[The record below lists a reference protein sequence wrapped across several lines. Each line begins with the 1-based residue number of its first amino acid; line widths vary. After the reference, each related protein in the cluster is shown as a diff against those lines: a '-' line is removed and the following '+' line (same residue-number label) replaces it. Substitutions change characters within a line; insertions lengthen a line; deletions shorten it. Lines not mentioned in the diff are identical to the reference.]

1 MTSDY
6 CGISFLPLLPRDT
19 PRMKTER
26 EVAASPTAD
35 SEGGLQLV
43 VAGTVGEGLPRAMPQ
58 QIKLEPE
65 EGQLASWEAQWQD
78 FLKVA
83 ESSCSMWG
91 NTPQLGAKDS
101 FVVPESHQDPSGRR
115 IAAVP
120 PAFKQD
126 EQTSSSS
133 LKRGD
138 LRADPGGSPSHE
150 TLDEEAHRQHFR
162 GFCYQPSEGPRTA
175 CKRLRKFCWGW
186 LQPERRTKDQILE
199 LVILEQFL
207 EILPLEI
214 QRRIREYGPE
224 TCSLAVALAEDFL
237 LRQQEAE
244 QREGQVSSPVHEQA
258 GDFSGSGQPSLGTRE
273 RPLGKEIKLE
283 RNKDV
288 SLLGSDQEIYH
299 HVEEHQKVTVG
310 TSEIKGGVFDCRVEN
325 ETQACKKKP
334 IDEQDGVNLWRFSA
348 PTRLHKEGGRN
359 TCLLCG
365 KGFTR
370 KSSLNRHL
378 IIHTGEKPYKC
389 SHCGK
394 SFNRKTNLLSHEMVH
409 AREKSY
415 QCSDCGKS
423 FKPKWGVTAYQRDHT
438 GEKVYRCA
446 PCKKSF
452 RQRRSRLLN
461 EQRKEGPPGQLK
473 GEWKG
478 GVFGPPAEQEKQV
491 EDEVTE
497 GENIAGIDPY
507 GDLGQLNS
515 SPKVYKGKQRSPC
528 PICGKVFATQSSVN
542 RHQRIHTGEKPYQCS
557 DCGKSF
563 NQKTT
568 LLTHT
573 AIHTQQKPYQCSECG
588 KHFRHSSGLLV
599 HQRMHTGEKPY
610 KCAICRKNFSQR
622 AHVIK
627 HFVRKHARE
636 KPPAFL
642 SQPPSNGG
650 S

>member
-1 MTSDY
+1 
-6 CGISFLPLLPRDT
+6 
-19 PRMKTER
+19 MKTEK
-26 EVAASPTAD
+26 EVPASPTAE
-35 SEGGLQLV
+35 SEGNLPLV
-43 VAGTVGEGLPRAMPQ
+43 VAGIVGESLHQAMPP
-58 QIKLEPE
+58 QIKLEP

-91 NTPQLGAKDS
+91 NTQQLGAKDS
-101 FVVPESHQDPSGRR
+101 FPVSESHQDPSGRTR
-115 IAAVP
+115 ATVP

-133 LKRGD
+133 LKCGD
-138 LRADPGGSPSHE
+138 LKTDPGGNPSHV

-214 QRRIREYGPE
+214 QRRIRGYGAE

-237 LRQQEAE
+237 MRQEEAE
-244 QREGQVSSPVHEQA
+244 RPEGQVPSPVHEQA
-258 GDFSGSGQPSLGTRE
+258 GDVSGAGQPSLGTKE
-273 RPLGKEIKLE
+273 RPPCKEIKPE
-283 RNKDV
+283 KNKDV
-288 SLLGSDQEIYH
+288 SLLGSDREMYQ
-299 HVEEHQKVTVG
+299 HVEEHQKATFG
-310 TSEIKGGVFDCRVEN
+310 TSEIKGGVLDHRAEN
-325 ETQACKKKP
+325 ETQKWKAKP
-334 IDEQDGVNLWRFSA
+334 INEQDGVNLWRFTA
-348 PTRLHKEGGRN
+348 PPRLHKDGGRN

-409 AREKSY
+409 AKEKSY

-423 FKPKWGVTAYQRDHT
+423 FKPKWGVNAYQIDHT

-446 PCKKSF
+446 SCKKSF
-452 RQRRSRLLN
+452 RQRPDVGRSRWLN
-461 EQRKEGPPGQLK
+461 EQRNGLGQLK

-478 GVFGPPAEQEKQV
+478 SVFGPQGEQEKQV
-491 EDEVTE
+491 EHEITE
-497 GENIAGIDPY
+497 GKNVAMIGPY
-507 GDLGQLNS
+507 VDLSKINS
-515 SPKVYKGKQRSPC
+515 PSKVYKGKQRSPC

-563 NQKTT
+563 NQKTS

-573 AIHTQQKPYQCSECG
+573 VIHTEQKPYQCSDCG
-588 KHFRHSSGLLV
+588 KNFRHSSGLLV

-610 KCAICRKNFSQR
+610 KCAICRKNFTQR

-636 KPPAFL
+636 KPPAYL